1 MAAQKLSFTRLDQG
15 KPLLNRGTLYQYR
28 LVVVCVKGNVSVKE
42 TMSLILKEAI
52 GPEGPSPTLV
62 LGPTAPEDLST
73 DWTGRVGWITF
84 VDGTSMSHPS
94 SDVEI
99 ISPDNLLEINL
110 FIEKASQ
117 RDGAQIILGDFL
129 DNIIKSIGSPE
140 SFYSF
145 FCQLASR
152 VRLRKRTAILVIKE
166 DIHEKPMVEMVKRF
180 ADIVLEFR
188 DQDNEG
194 ALTVEMRTLNFADNI
209 YTRWLPFPQALRPL
223 CTNYT

>member
-1 MAAQKLSFTRLDQG
+1 MLSQGQIAFFDRHDADILITLLPKKGSFPKKATYMATRKLSFTRLDQG
-15 KPLLNRGTLYQYR
+15 KSLLNRGTLDQYR

-42 TMSLILKEAI
+42 TMSLILKED
-52 GPEGPSPTLV
+52 PST
-62 LGPTAPEDLST
+62 
-73 DWTGRVGWITF
+73 
-84 VDGTSMSHPS
+84 
-94 SDVEI
+94 DVEI

-117 RDGAQIILGDFL
+117 GEGAQVILGDFL
-129 DNIIKSIGSPE
+129 DNIMLSIGSPE

-209 YTRWLPFPQALRPL
+209 YTRWLPFPQSLRPL

>member
-1 MAAQKLSFTRLDQG
+1 LR
-15 KPLLNRGTLYQYR
+15 
-28 LVVVCVKGNVSVKE
+28 
-42 TMSLILKEAI
+42 
-52 GPEGPSPTLV
+52 
-62 LGPTAPEDLST
+62 
-73 DWTGRVGWITF
+73 
-84 VDGTSMSHPS
+84 
-94 SDVEI
+94 
-99 ISPDNLLEINL
+99 
-110 FIEKASQ
+110 
-117 RDGAQIILGDFL
+117 LGDFL
-129 DNIIKSIGSPE
+129 ENISKSSGS
-140 SFYSF
+140 SASVYSF
-145 FCQLASR
+145 VCQLALR

>member
-1 MAAQKLSFTRLDQG
+1 MATRKLSFTRLDQG
-15 KPLLNRGTLYQYR
+15 KPLLNRGALDQYR

-52 GPEGPSPTLV
+52 GPEGRSPTLV

-73 DWTGRVGWITF
+73 EWTGKIGWITF

-110 FIEKASQ
+110 FIEKAGQ
-117 RDGAQIILGDFL
+117 GEGNQLILGDFL
-129 DNIIKSIGSPE
+129 DNIIKSTGSPE

-152 VRLRKRTAILVIKE
+152 VRLKKRTAILVIKE
-166 DIHEKPMVEMVKRF
+166 DIHDKRVVEMVKRF
-180 ADIVLEFR
+180 ADVVLEFR
-188 DQDNEG
+188 DRDNEAG
-194 ALTVEMRTLNFADNI
+194 LYFEMRTLNFADNI
-209 YTRWLPFPQALRPL
+209 YTPWVPFPQGLKPL
-223 CTNYT
+223 CLTA

>member
-1 MAAQKLSFTRLDQG
+1 MA
-15 KPLLNRGTLYQYR
+15 
-28 LVVVCVKGNVSVKE
+28 
-42 TMSLILKEAI
+42 
-52 GPEGPSPTLV
+52 
-62 LGPTAPEDLST
+62 
-73 DWTGRVGWITF
+73 
-84 VDGTSMSHPS
+84 HPS
-94 SDVEI
+94 TDVEI

-117 RDGAQIILGDFL
+117 GEGAQVILGDFL
-129 DNIIKSIGSPE
+129 DNIMMSIGSPE
-140 SFYSF
+140 NFYSF

-152 VRLRKRTAILVIKE
+152 VRLRKRTAILIIKE

-209 YTRWLPFPQALRPL
+209 YTRWLPFPQSLRPL

>member
-1 MAAQKLSFTRLDQG
+1 
-15 KPLLNRGTLYQYR
+15 
-28 LVVVCVKGNVSVKE
+28 
-42 TMSLILKEAI
+42 MSRILGEAL
-52 GPEGPSPTLV
+52 GPESPSPALL

-73 DWTGRVGWITF
+73 QWTGKVGWITF

-110 FIEKASQ
+110 FIEKASH
-117 RDGAQIILGDFL
+117 GEGTQIILGDFL

-166 DIHEKPMVEMVKRF
+166 DIHEKSMVEMVKRF
-180 ADIVLEFR
+180 ADIVLEVR
-188 DQDNEG
+188 QQDNYG
-194 ALTVEMRTLNFADNI
+194 ALTVEMRTTNFADHI
-209 YTRWLPFPQALRPL
+209 YTRWLPFPQSLRPL